1 MTRDLEFVAATEAD
15 SDRLSDIMLGE
26 PGQLTT
32 DVGMR
37 LFGISDHAKAQRLWR
52 TINRNEEAWRHVT
65 LAKSRNEALGI
76 LMTASLDVSLSAS
89 LLVRALLMFGPLWL
103 VRLPKRMRLQ
113 GAVNTQGPAEAFKVS
128 ELHVAPSARGGG
140 IGAALLVE
148 AEGQARAGGHDAMT
162 LQTLT
167 ENPALH
173 LYERFGFEI
182 VETRTD
188 PDYEAVTGV
197 SGYHRM
203 VKRLA

>member
-1 MTRDLEFVAATEAD
+1 MTAELEFVAATEAD
-15 SDRLSDIMLGE
+15 SDRLSDIMLGA

-32 DVGMR
+32 DVGLR
-37 LFGISDHAKAQRLWR
+37 LFGISDHGKAQRLWR
-52 TINRNEEAWRHVT
+52 VINGTAEAWRHVT
-65 LAKSRNEALGI
+65 LAKSHNETVGI
-76 LMTASLDVSLSAS
+76 LMTESLDVSIGPS
-89 LLVRALLMFGPLWL
+89 LLFRALLLFGPLWL
-103 VRLPKRMRLQ
+103 LRLPKRMGLQ
-113 GAVNTQGPAEAFKVS
+113 SAVNTKGPEGAFSVS

-167 ENPALH
+167 ENPAIH
-173 LYERFGFEI
+173 LYERFGFKV

-188 PDYEAVTGV
+188 AEYEAVTGV

-203 VKRLA
+203 LKRLA

>member
-1 MTRDLEFVAATEAD
+1 MTGELEFVAATEAD

-37 LFGISDHAKAQRLWR
+37 LFGMSDHGKAQRLWR
-52 TINRNEEAWRHVT
+52 IVNRNGEAWRHVT
-65 LAKSRNEALGI
+65 LAKSRNETVGI
-76 LMTASLDVSLSAS
+76 LMNASLDVSLSAS
-89 LLVRALLMFGPLWL
+89 LLLRAALMFGPLWL
-103 VRLPKRMRLQ
+103 LRLPGRMKLQ
-113 GAVNTQGPAEAFKVS
+113 RRVQTEGPAGAYSVS

-167 ENPALH
+167 ENPAVH
-173 LYERFGFEI
+173 LYERFGFEV

-197 SGYHRM
+197 GGYHRM

>member
-1 MTRDLEFVAATEAD
+1 MDGLEFVAATKAD

-37 LFGISDHAKAQRLWR
+37 LFGITDHGKAQRLWR
-52 TINRNEEAWRHVT
+52 VINRTGEAWRHVT
-65 LAKSRNEALGI
+65 LAKSQNETVGI
-76 LMTASLDVSLSAS
+76 LMTQPLDVSLSAS
-89 LLVRALLMFGPLWL
+89 LLFRSLLMFGPLWL
-103 VRLPKRMRLQ
+103 LRLPGRMRLQ
-113 GAVNTQGPAEAFKVS
+113 RSVNTERPTGAFRVS

-148 AEGQARAGGHDAMT
+148 AEGQARAGGHDTMT
-162 LQTLT
+162 LQVLT

-173 LYERFGFEI
+173 LYERFGFSI
-182 VETRTD
+182 THTQTNA
-188 PDYEAVTGV
+188 DYEALTRV